1 MNSSLKPSRTSDL
14 RRDGSSTSTTTVASL
29 KASVTTGMAMPPVNT
44 AVAMTVTTA
53 STAASTSSSAR
64 EGPRG
69 HLRPL
74 RTQTSIAENMVS
86 MASETSL
93 SLQTYPSP
101 SAIAR
106 SVMLERSVSDRVVD
120 RMPDRSPSP
129 HARAPP
135 PGAMAEAIAASKSP
149 GLMRRLSRG
158 AHTRLR
164 RRASTTHSLRLRD
177 QSAGPVLLRR
187 RSDSNGATDLP
198 DVSDFE
204 LDSTAEDVAEG
215 LHDPLMS
222 FSRDNA
228 LGINSGRPSDV
239 STQFEGGIAPVN
251 PTILQLGT
259 EVTKLTKRR
268 RKQITLWLDPN
279 SARICWHPNKPEK
292 SFFVDDV
299 LEVRKGAESRNA
311 RDDIQIPP
319 EDEARLLTVV
329 YALHERSAGQTRK
342 TMHLLMPDNQMTLW
356 TDVLNDVFRKRVA
369 SMSALSSSRDKSEK
383 SMNMLWLQAMKRKGE
398 SAEPF
403 LKLDDARQICRDLE
417 INCDHRTVEAHFKK
431 CDKDASGSL
440 DFAQYRAF
448 LNSFKDRKDI
458 QHLYQNVKHGLLDAD
473 MHLAE
478 FLAFLTQDQF
488 VDVDKDRVYWE
499 GVFERF
505 ARPAQS
511 RTAPPDAEPLIGQKT
526 LNLQGFQHFLTSVYN
541 APVSIVKCESETTLD
556 RPLNEYFISSSHNT
570 YLLGRQIL
578 GTSSV
583 DGYIEALL
591 EGCRCIEI
599 DCWDGDDG
607 RPMVTHGRTMTTKV
621 SFEDCVSVIAKNAF
635 TRSPY
640 PLIVSLEVHCS
651 SEQQA
656 TLVELM
662 MKYFDGMMVTEPIT
676 TNATALPSPDE
687 LKRRILVKVKSAEE
701 RETDQYQFLADASN
715 GRSRA
720 RSISSAFARSPSV
733 DKQAIMPSP
742 LVSSPGTNSPTD
754 FGAPTS
760 TPRGSTTS
768 APTMTPSSSA
778 DDSDDAP
785 VSATKAKK
793 RKTSKIIPKLARL
806 GVYTQGISFRGFED
820 PSAQTYNHVFSF
832 SEDTFQRYAS
842 KKGFDGKAAL
852 EKHNRLYL
860 MRVYPSARRYRS
872 ENFDP
877 LVVWRRGVQMAALN
891 WQTYDLYHQ
900 VNRAMFAAGSDRL
913 GYVLKPEE
921 LRHAKHLPIADTI
934 AEAPGKKEKRG
945 RKLIKFS
952 VDIIS
957 AQRLPRPRN
966 QNVDAGMNP
975 YIEFEMYSA
984 EDKAHGV
991 AAGAGGTDASA
1002 PGGSSGIGAPLRKR
1016 TKVCLGNGFD
1026 PEYNEPLELSLV
1038 TKFPG
1043 LVFVRWTVWNQSNVN
1058 DRSKYPNNILLATF
1072 TAKLSSL
1079 QQGYRHLPLYNPQ
1092 GEQYA
1097 FAKLF
1102 VRIKK
1107 EAPIALHEDDN
1118 ASGCVEPSGSPR
1130 SEHTRPDRSWPR
1142 RIFSRNPSERRRRD
1156 QDGDQRGLLSRT
1168 SSMDRVSIRS

>member
-1 MNSSLKPSRTSDL
+1 
-14 RRDGSSTSTTTVASL
+14 
-29 KASVTTGMAMPPVNT
+29 MP
-44 AVAMTVTTA
+44 
-53 STAASTSSSAR
+53 
-64 EGPRG
+64 
-69 HLRPL
+69 
-74 RTQTSIAENMVS
+74 
-86 MASETSL
+86 
-93 SLQTYPSP
+93 
-101 SAIAR
+101 
-106 SVMLERSVSDRVVD
+106 ERSVSDRVLNE
-120 RMPDRSPSP
+120 RSPSP
-129 HARAPP
+129 HARVAP
-135 PGAMAEAIAASKSP
+135 PGAMAEAIAANRSP
-149 GLMRRLSRG
+149 GLIRRLSRG
-158 AHTRLR
+158 AHNRLR
-164 RRASTTHSLRLRD
+164 RRASTNHSLRLRD
-177 QSAGPVLLRR
+177 QSAGPVLIRR
-187 RSDSNGATDLP
+187 RSDSNGAMDLP

-204 LDSTAEDVAEG
+204 LDSTAEDIAEIAES
-215 LHDPLMS
+215 LHDPLMN
-222 FSRDNA
+222 FGRDNA

-259 EVTKLTKRR
+259 EVTKLTKKK
-268 RKQITLWLDPN
+268 RKQVTLWLDPD

-299 LEVRKGAESRNA
+299 LEVREGAESRNA

-342 TMHLLMPDNQMTLW
+342 TMHLLMPDNRMGPW
-356 TDVLNDVFRKRVA
+356 TKVLNDVFRKRVA

-398 SAEPF
+398 SAEAF
-403 LKLDDARQICRDLE
+403 LTLYDARQICRDLE

-431 CDKDASGSL
+431 CDTDASGSL

-473 MHLAE
+473 MDLSE
-478 FLAFLTQDQF
+478 WLAFLKNDQF
-488 VDVDKDRVYWE
+488 VDVDKDREHWE
-499 GVFERF
+499 GVFDRF

-511 RTAPPDAEPLIGQKT
+511 RVALPDTDSIMGQKT
-526 LNLQGFQHFLTSVYN
+526 LNLQGFQHFLTSAYN
-541 APVSIVKCESETTLD
+541 APVNTIKTETTLD

-570 YLLGRQIL
+570 YLLGRQIW

-621 SFEDCVSVIAKNAF
+621 SFEDCVSVISKHAF
-635 TRSPY
+635 VRSPY

-651 SEQQA
+651 SEQQV
-656 TLVELM
+656 TMVELM
-662 MKYFDGMMVTEPIT
+662 AKYFDGMMVTEPIT
-676 TNATALPSPDE
+676 TNASALPSPDE
-687 LKRRILVKVKSAEE
+687 LKCRILIKVKLSEE
-701 RETDQYQFLADASN
+701 KEPEPSQLLADSSN

-720 RSISSAFARSPSV
+720 RSLSSAFARSPSV
-733 DKQAIMPSP
+733 EKQTIMPSP

-754 FGAPTS
+754 FGVPTS

-768 APTMTPSSSA
+768 GPTMTPSSSA

-785 VSATKAKK
+785 VSAAKAKK

-832 SEDTFQRYAS
+832 SEDTFQRHAS
-842 KKGFDGKAAL
+842 RKGYDGKAAL
-852 EKHNRLYL
+852 EKHNQLYL
-860 MRVYPSARRYRS
+860 MRVYPSARRYKS

-891 WQTYDLYHQ
+891 WQTYDLHHQ
-900 VNRAMFAAGSDRL
+900 INRAMFAAGSDRL

-921 LRHAKHLPIADTI
+921 LRHAKHLPIADTV
-934 AEAPGKKEKRG
+934 AEVPGKKEKRG

-975 YIEFEMYSA
+975 YVEFEMYSA
-984 EDKAHGV
+984 EDKGQGI

-1002 PGGSSGIGAPLRKR
+1002 PDGISGIGAPLRKR

-1026 PEYNEPLELSLV
+1026 PEYNQPLELSLV

-1043 LVFVRWTVWNQSNVN
+1043 LVFVRWTVWNQTNVN
-1058 DRSKYPNNILLATF
+1058 DRSKYPNNMMLATF

-1107 EAPIALHEDDN
+1107 EAPIALREEDN
-1118 ASGCVEPSGSPR
+1118 ASGNPDPSGSPR
-1130 SEHTRPDRSWPR
+1130 SEHARPDRSWPR

-1156 QDGDQRGLLSRT
+1156 QEGDQRGLLSRT
-1168 SSMDRVSIRS
+1168 SSTDRVSVRS